1 MKFSRRSETLS
12 ISGQDVTVFELSVAE
27 FAAVTAIEDEAGQ
40 GLELLRASLNG
51 AATVEEINDWPNTIA
66 KQITEAVLSING
78 LTDPGN

>member
-12 ISGQDVTVFELSVAE
+12 ISGQDVTVFELSVSE
-27 FAAVTAIEDEAGQ
+27 FAAVTAIEDETGQ

-51 AATVEEINDWPNTIA
+51 VATVEEINDWPNTIA